1 MTDRFQFSRIQISSD
16 DADVA
21 FCYFSPP
28 GVSSTTAAGGPPN
41 TDLGFLVR
49 NLTEIARTVA
59 SNTWVSTNI
68 NSLNA
73 SITTSTV
80 TVSTLQGQVTSIRST
95 LQQQLEPLIANV
107 SRLSQQV
114 SLVTPAGREHL
125 QNLNNLITNLQQS
138 SAQKQQAI
146 RELSEQIVPEIRQNI
161 AQLQSGVSSLPN
173 LQDRVEALEA
183 RSNSSVISLGGLS
196 SSRMMMRAVR
206 NLRRQ
211 VTRLRRAVSL
221 DECSSGPCQHGGTCI
236 DGYLTYT
243 CLCRQGWIGDDC
255 NEDNN
260 ECYEFFGTDL
270 NGATCVNTDGGYRC
284 ECQPGFY
291 GVHCHQTAN
300 NCSSASRAAL
310 CGGHGVCIP
319 AQNGH
324 LSYICI
330 CNEGWKANPSG
341 STCIDVDE
349 CTSYHPHC
357 SKDPPVQCV
366 NYPGGFACGPCP
378 QGYSGDGHVCRDVDE
393 CLLNNGGCSPYSECF
408 NTPGGRRCGSC
419 AAGYSGDGVTCL
431 PAPRACQYAQCHPL
445 ATCVDNPSMSPT
457 YYQCICPSG
466 YEGTGIGLHGCLL
479 TSGGGGGGGGG
490 GGRGGGG
497 QLQPTNWCATQPC
510 VNGGSCIQSASNYSC
525 ICVPWYSG
533 RNCELN
539 LDECASNPCMNGGTC
554 SQGINTFTCNCPSSH
569 TGDRCQT
576 ENEQCGGVLRGTEGV
591 VTYPGVEG
599 QLYNHNI
606 SCAWIIRVPRG
617 KVINVTF
624 QHFHMEGGRCNFD
637 WLQIHDGLQMSSQ
650 LIGRFCGTSLP
661 GNNGSIIS
669 THNFLYLWFHSDH
682 SVAGFGFNFT
692 WNTTDPVC
700 GEDFH
705 GQEYGSFNSPGYPG
719 RYPINRDCYWT
730 VTVQPG
736 KRIKFHFATLQIEV
750 HPNCSFDFLEIRDG
764 LTETGQSLGKFCT
777 TQAPPP
783 VTTSGSEAFLHFH
796 SDVSISDTGFHIS
809 YSAEP
814 GTPGCGG
821 LLTNDV
827 GEFSAP
833 TLSDTYEHNQHC
845 EWLIRVPAGETI
857 QLNISELH
865 VEHHPGCFF
874 DYLAIRDGGSA
885 DSPLISKSCGTTLP
899 EPVRST
905 GNQLFVVFHSDHS
918 ITFRGFR
925 ARYQVACGGELTGN
939 TGIFKSPY
947 HPQPYPH
954 DRTCVYIIRQ
964 TPGKAIR
971 LNFTEFDIEGPSMW
985 SGCVFDYVE
994 VRDGRRDT
1002 APLLGKFC
1010 GPSTHRPEP
1019 IISTHNYLRVKFRT
1033 DSSISNRG
1041 FLANY
1046 TTIDTRCGGV
1056 LRDIFG
1062 LVNSPNSP
1070 DTYPSNTDCNWVLDL
1085 PPGYVIQITWQSF
1098 SLEQHFNC
1106 RYDYIEI
1113 FDNSSI
1119 PGSGGRMGE
1128 HRYCGSDT
1136 PPIMTSSDNLVT
1148 IHFHSD
1154 HSVNHDGFSFTY
1166 HGIDASR
1173 SCGGHYHTEMGMIS
1187 SPNYPEYYPHQR
1199 TCEWTISVAVR
1210 HQIRL
1215 TFVDVEIEEADNCGF
1230 DSLEIR
1236 NGKYDTSP
1244 LMTKICS
1251 RNKTVP
1257 EVFSHNHQL
1266 YLKFRSDPSVS
1277 YEGFKLFWDAAA
1289 TGCGG
1294 HMTAET
1300 GEIISPGYPQP
1311 YHHLADCYW
1320 TITVAE
1326 GSAVRLHFIDMDM
1339 ETSPGCYYD
1348 FIEVRDGSSPLSHLL
1363 GRYCSLNLGVIS
1375 LNSSGNSLWLRFRS
1389 DYSSSG
1395 RGFKAT
1401 YMTDCNR
1408 VVRGPRGVITTPGF
1422 PDPYPLNRNCTWTIV
1437 APLGN
1442 SINASFSSFVL
1453 EDHIN
1458 QETNECLFDYVE
1470 LYESQD
1476 RDRRGSR
1483 LGHYCRNLPPPVATA
1498 SRMNRL
1504 EVNFVSD
1511 YLVPMNGFRMEWIV
1525 NGCGGELTKSSG
1537 IILSPNY
1544 PNSYPSNTECEWH
1557 ISTHPGTKIQITIHS
1572 IDLENAGNC
1581 IFDVLQIHGGEDNTS
1596 PRLTSLCHEQMDATT
1611 VTTQGNQAFISFRSD
1626 QSVRGKG
1633 FNISYTSLPG
1643 GCGGLFT
1650 TPSGTIHSPNYPQH
1664 YDVHSDC
1671 VWTIR
1676 VNRLHV
1682 VELNFTNFDVEPSTN
1697 CTYDYVSVW
1706 DGENE
1711 DFPLLLQH
1719 CGASLPVPSL
1729 VRASG
1734 NVMTVRLKADGSLS
1748 AKGFTA
1754 NYQMGCGASLEVS
1767 LDETGELTSP
1777 HYPSPYTATLNCS
1790 WHIYAPPGYR
1800 VHLHIV
1806 HLDIHSRFPP
1816 NVNCSHEYLAVL
1828 DGGQLDSPMRGK
1840 YCGDRAPRSIVS
1852 SSEYLTVTLINNY
1865 AFVTF
1870 KAAYSVF
1877 SSRCGGTMTS
1887 ARGELASPHYPEP
1900 YPGHTECEWT
1910 VNAGPGNSLRL
1921 DFIEFDLE
1929 ETDGCNLNYV
1939 EVHER
1944 DPTGPLLLHNCTTSS
1959 TSLPAPITVRE
1970 YLWIKFRSDINGVGA
1985 RGFLA
1990 SYSLLF
1996 GNSLYGESGEVTSP
2010 LYPHTYMGAEDIT
2023 WTITVPW
2030 GKYVSI
2036 TFLDMDIESNPV
2048 VDECNAGLVIYNGPS
2063 SEYSSVL
2070 GTFCGY
2076 ETPSEPILTGR
2087 RSVLVRLNFRHVHEG
2102 SRFKF
2107 RYDAVSRSENMGQ
2120 SHLAGASNNCSYMV
2134 SINGSSEISNPG
2146 HPGYANNLNCEW
2158 IIEAPPHEKIKIFIM
2173 FELEE
2178 SSSCF
2183 YDYIGVYD
2191 GVGGKRNWNLTEKL
2205 CRREQNHYFFISSG
2219 RYLRLRFITDGSVNH
2234 NGFRAF
2240 LYTVCGGFLEGA
2252 EGVISSPKFPDN
2264 YPSGQDCQWSIRVG
2278 IGKTIRLEFDTFRV
2292 ANSTSTCGGDYL
2304 LIRNGGTQSSPFLGA
2319 GKFCGLSTPQIG
2331 ESSSNILLLRF
2342 VTDNSI
2348 HEKGFKLRYYEQAA
2362 TCGGQHR
2369 LTADLPRLTIHSP
2382 NFPNSPNPYTECSWT
2397 ILAPSEKTISLH
2409 FDDTFTIPNLFG
2421 SCDQAFIEVRDG
2433 GTIISPPLLDK
2444 FCGTINPGT
2453 VHTTGSAIYVRY
2465 YNNITEH
2472 HPGFQADATID
2483 TCGGSYNAI
2492 DGGYLSTPGFPGPYA
2507 HDLNCTWRIVAPL
2520 GHYVSLHML
2529 DVDIY
2534 SLSDNCTQPRARLQ
2548 IRDENATGEILGTYC
2563 SSGELVEPVNT
2574 ASNIAFISFRG
2585 GDNPANSK
2593 GVRIMFNSS
2602 QEECGGE
2609 VTGIEGEIRSPGYPH
2624 GYPSRRICDW
2634 VIRVPAGKRV
2644 QLRFL
2649 DLDIPSAQMNYAF
2662 TDDVYHYCPDF
2673 IAIRNGPEVHSPVLT
2688 GRYICS
2694 NILPG
2699 GVDTLNS
2706 SMNVM
2711 RVTFKTQGHTQAR
2724 GFRAQWTSDDPQ
2736 ECGGELP
2743 SISGQLASPGL
2754 HSSSYNHSLYCV
2766 WTLTNPHPENSSFVV
2781 TFTFLHLESHCFDYV
2796 LIQGENIEGEVEKI
2810 QRVCNEHNL
2819 APIIVPYQTLKISF
2833 ITDSSINATG
2843 WNLTYGLGQCG
2854 GTLHGPQNVLTS
2866 PRYPAHYSNNVHC
2879 AWLLNYGDGE
2889 QIDLEFTNFR
2899 LEDSYHHDY
2908 VAIHNGPRFTSP
2920 LLGHY
2925 TGTTRPEHLRS
2936 MTNNLLI
2943 EFHTDDSDNDQGFR
2957 AVASRHTRGC
2967 GGVFHGMTGNLSSQ
2981 QFPQDYPANTECEWE
2996 IDLPAGYHV
3005 VVAFVDRFD
3014 VETSSNCE
3022 NDYVQVFQS
3031 NNSGPHTPTM
3041 WFGQNKLCGKQAP
3054 LPVTSTGSRIKL
3066 LFHSNDA
3073 VQGKGFKVSW
3083 VTHCGRNYTNP
3094 TGYIVSPGHPD
3105 VYPPNTNCEFRILAS
3120 PQQFVTIHFFSFVME
3135 PGTNCMFDSL
3145 EVVSYGSLSYF
3156 RPRRLTTTM
3165 GPYCGRNEPPN
3176 VLTTRGTTVLRF
3188 RSDYSVQMT
3197 GFVANYS
3204 VSGCGGNMTAPGI
3217 IELPTRPTY
3226 HNHMACTW
3234 YITAPSGKVPH
3245 FKFQMLDVEPS
3256 RRCHY
3261 DKLSIYNGHTTQEEK
3276 LLRRFCGDHTESLPT
3291 VVTQEQEAT
3300 VQFTTDHSVTGQ
3312 GLKIALEFSY
3322 ACGSNV
3328 NISYEGASQTI
3339 RSLDFNSDGNYEPM
3353 LDCQWLVRGQPNHVV
3368 TLNFTRLDLE
3378 PPGANDTIPCPY
3390 DSVEV
3395 RDGPSIASPLIG
3407 VFCNASTS
3415 PPTVSSS
3422 SDVMFVRLLTD
3433 SVNQR
3438 VGFTATLTNT
3448 PHPCG
3453 VSGLQATNESQVIQ
3467 TPGYPYQYPV
3477 STRCKWV
3484 ITAPEDQDI
3493 EIEVEDLRLESSLKC
3508 VKDRLYVSDYDPN
3521 ESSSFQIMPGN
3532 SRYTHNIGGRRV
3544 YWLSNKLAH
3553 AYCGTTI
3560 PHNIF
3565 STTNAMEL
3573 RFVSDGE
3580 TVAQGFRIRYSLG
3593 TCNRTYNGSSGNV
3606 FSRRRSSCFS
3616 TFVAPAG
3623 SFINLYFSGFATST
3637 SHGQGC
3643 SDDRS
3648 LKVFDGADSSAT
3660 LLLHACGYSL
3670 PAPVFS
3676 TSNSLHL
3683 EFRPSSWDYFRLN
3696 YATST
3701 QSGGCGGAL
3710 FFRRWGYVT
3719 SPGYPGP
3726 ASPGLDCMF
3735 SLSTTPDVHILL
3747 RFRSTDFGGSDG
3759 CNNTFL
3765 EVYDVTATGDTP
3777 LVITLCGQENVALHF
3792 APSNKMALRY
3802 VTGNGNITGQ
3812 GWLARIDVGDPHESE
3827 VFDID
3832 SSTQEEE
3839 STESSL

>member
-1 MTDRFQFSRIQISSD
+1 M
-16 DADVA
+16 
-21 FCYFSPP
+21 
-28 GVSSTTAAGGPPN
+28 
-41 TDLGFLVR
+41 
-49 NLTEIARTVA
+49 
-59 SNTWVSTNI
+59 
-68 NSLNA
+68 
-73 SITTSTV
+73 
-80 TVSTLQGQVTSIRST
+80 
-95 LQQQLEPLIANV
+95 
-107 SRLSQQV
+107 
-114 SLVTPAGREHL
+114 
-125 QNLNNLITNLQQS
+125 
-138 SAQKQQAI
+138 
-146 RELSEQIVPEIRQNI
+146 
-161 AQLQSGVSSLPN
+161 
-173 LQDRVEALEA
+173 
-183 RSNSSVISLGGLS
+183 
-196 SSRMMMRAVR
+196 
-206 NLRRQ
+206 
-211 VTRLRRAVSL
+211 
-221 DECSSGPCQHGGTCI
+221 GTCVV
-236 DGYLTYT
+236 T
-243 CLCRQGWIGDDC
+243 W
-255 NEDNN
+255 
-260 ECYEFFGTDL
+260 
-270 NGATCVNTDGGYRC
+270 
-284 ECQPGFY
+284 
-291 GVHCHQTAN
+291 
-300 NCSSASRAAL
+300 
-310 CGGHGVCIP
+310 
-319 AQNGH
+319 
-324 LSYICI
+324 
-330 CNEGWKANPSG
+330 
-341 STCIDVDE
+341 
-349 CTSYHPHC
+349 TS
-357 SKDPPVQCV
+357 
-366 NYPGGFACGPCP
+366 
-378 QGYSGDGHVCRDVDE
+378 
-393 CLLNNGGCSPYSECF
+393 
-408 NTPGGRRCGSC
+408 GGRRCGSC

-576 ENEQCGGVLRGTEGV
+576 ENERENQESDKCGGVLRGTEGV

-874 DYLAIRDGGSA
+874 DYLA
-885 DSPLISKSCGTTLP
+885 
-899 EPVRST
+899 
-905 GNQLFVVFHSDHS
+905 
-918 ITFRGFR
+918 
-925 ARYQVACGGELTGN
+925 
-939 TGIFKSPY
+939 
-947 HPQPYPH
+947 
-954 DRTCVYIIRQ
+954 
-964 TPGKAIR
+964 
-971 LNFTEFDIEGPSMW
+971 
-985 SGCVFDYVE
+985 

-1085 PPGYVIQITWQSF
+1085 PPGYVIQITW
-1098 SLEQHFNC
+1098 H
-1106 RYDYIEI
+1106 
-1113 FDNSSI
+1113 
-1119 PGSGGRMGE
+1119 
-1128 HRYCGSDT
+1128 
-1136 PPIMTSSDNLVT
+1136 
-1148 IHFHSD
+1148 
-1154 HSVNHDGFSFTY
+1154 VNHDGFSFTY

-1676 VNRLHV
+1676 V
-1682 VELNFTNFDVEPSTN
+1682 
-1697 CTYDYVSVW
+1697 W

-2191 GVGGKRNWNLTEKL
+2191 
-2205 CRREQNHYFFISSG
+2205 
-2219 RYLRLRFITDGSVNH
+2219 
-2234 NGFRAF
+2234 
-2240 LYTVCGGFLEGA
+2240 VCGGFLEGA

-2796 LIQGENIEGEVEKI
+2796 LIQGGKSSSS
-2810 QRVCNEHNL
+2810 CFF
-2819 APIIVPYQTLKISF
+2819 S
-2833 ITDSSINATG
+2833 TDSSINATG

-2943 EFHTDDSDNDQGFR
+2943 D
-2957 AVASRHTRGC
+2957 
-2967 GGVFHGMTGNLSSQ
+2967 
-2981 QFPQDYPANTECEWE
+2981 
-2996 IDLPAGYHV
+2996 
-3005 VVAFVDRFD
+3005 
-3014 VETSSNCE
+3014 
-3022 NDYVQVFQS
+3022 
-3031 NNSGPHTPTM
+3031 GPHTPTM

-3433 SVNQR
+3433 N
-3438 VGFTATLTNT
+3438 
-3448 PHPCG
+3448 PCG

-3735 SLSTTPDVHILL
+3735 SLSTTPD
-3747 RFRSTDFGGSDG
+3747 
-3759 CNNTFL
+3759 
-3765 EVYDVTATGDTP
+3765 
-3777 LVITLCGQENVALHF
+3777 ENVALHF